1 MAVSEQA
8 IEFLEEWI
16 SEKVRPRPAAIDAEK
31 QAEILATKCQA
42 DAARAGVPIEEI
54 VEEVG
59 DLEDLIVAK
68 LEDAAMPDVAAQPT
82 PTTIA
87 IAAGCNDA
95 PLLGSLA
102 VDRMSRRQARRSLR
116 QYRHTADAPIGLG
129 GGAVAFDAGQP
140 YR

>member
-1 MAVSEQA
+1 VSEQA

-16 SEKVRPRPAAIDAEK
+16 SEKVRPRPAPIDTER

-68 LEDAAMPDVAAQPT
+68 LEDASSPDDSVRPNVRPSPSKLDASPLHSANVHLKLR
-82 PTTIA
+82 A
-87 IAAGCNDA
+87 SAG
-95 PLLGSLA
+95 
-102 VDRMSRRQARRSLR
+102 
-116 QYRHTADAPIGLG
+116 
-129 GGAVAFDAGQP
+129 
-140 YR
+140 